1 MGFLFLENNMH
12 ENFAAYYERLHSLHS
27 NIGKAISGLSTEAL
41 DWVPGPGM
49 NSLAVLVVHLTGAE
63 RYWIGDVAGEDPSDR
78 VRSKEFKV
86 HGLEAAELQKRLD
99 QTLVHSRGVLSRLD
113 LEALD
118 QMRSSPRDGSS
129 YSVAWALAH
138 ALEHTALH
146 LGHIQIGREL
156 WELSD
161 Q

>member
-1 MGFLFLENNMH
+1 MH
-12 ENFAAYYERLHSLHS
+12 ENFAAYYERLQSLHN

-63 RYWIGDVAGEDPSDR
+63 RYWIGDVAGQDPSGR
-78 VRSKEFKV
+78 VRSAEFEV
-86 HGLEAAELQKRLD
+86 HGLEVAELQKRLD
-99 QTLVHSRGVLSRLD
+99 QTLVHSRSVLSKLD
-113 LEALD
+113 LDVLD
-118 QMRSSPRDGSS
+118 KLRNSPRDGSS